1 MTVAAQKQAGTGSG
15 TAAFMARHG
24 LAGVVPERLRGDA
37 SARRYYRLPG
47 TGLLLMEDPSDPQ
60 GFLSYI
66 RVARHL
72 NDLGLSAPRVRGAD
86 PALGMALIEDW
97 GDVTYARR
105 LAEGRSE
112 EDLYALAIDALAYL
126 HNAPRGTEIAQPRY
140 DLGVHLTELAVF
152 CDWFARAIEPGLDV
166 AGFRKRFLAL
176 WEAELRD
183 VAARAEALV
192 LRDFHIDNLMELE
205 GRDGVRRCGLL
216 DFQDAVIGAC
226 EYDLVSLLQDARR
239 DLSPGLEPRMLDRY
253 VAAAPAHLGGRDAI
267 LARYHLLGA
276 QRHARIAGVFVR
288 LCRRDA
294 KPGYLKWLPRV
305 LDQLE
310 AALAAAGL
318 GAITEF
324 LSVDLPGW
332 HHRGKILAQALSEGS
347 AGMLEGTENV

>member
-1 MTVAAQKQAGTGSG
+1 MMVAARKQADTDTGSG

-47 TGLLLMEDPSDPQ
+47 TGLLLMEDPVDPQ

-72 NDLGLSAPRVRGAD
+72 NDLGLSAPRVQGAD
-86 PALGMALIEDW
+86 PALGLALIEDW
-97 GDVTYARR
+97 GEATYARR
-105 LAEGRSE
+105 LVDGRSE

-140 DLGVHLTELAVF
+140 DLATHLVELAVF
-152 CDWFARAIEPGLDV
+152 CDWFAPAITPRLDI
-166 AGFRKRFLAL
+166 AGFRQRFLAL
-176 WEAELRD
+176 WEGELRD
-183 VAARAEALV
+183 VADRRDTLV

-239 DLSPGLEPRMLDRY
+239 DLSPGLEARMLDRY
-253 VAAAPAHLGGRDAI
+253 FTAAPAHTGDREAI

-288 LCRRDA
+288 LCRRDG

-305 LDQLE
+305 LGQLE
-310 AALAAAGL
+310 AALRAAGL
-318 GAITEF
+318 GTITEF
-324 LSVDLPGW
+324 LSAELPDW
-332 HHRGKILAQALSEGS
+332 RRRGEALAQALSREFANKS
-347 AGMLEGTENV
+347 KEQ